1 LPAGHA
7 EQEIAP
13 FTASVLVTL
22 PGEQTAH
29 DVWPSFEAYLPG
41 EHNWHASVDEDELL
55 PGLHGVHVEP
65 PGEANEL
72 VALPGGHAR
81 HDVGPELLPL
91 VMLE

>member
-1 LPAGHA
+1 M
-7 EQEIAP
+7 
-13 FTASVLVTL
+13 
-22 PGEQTAH
+22 
-29 DVWPSFEAYLPG
+29 
-41 EHNWHASVDEDELL
+41 DEDELL

-81 HDVGPELLPL
+81 HEVGPELLPL